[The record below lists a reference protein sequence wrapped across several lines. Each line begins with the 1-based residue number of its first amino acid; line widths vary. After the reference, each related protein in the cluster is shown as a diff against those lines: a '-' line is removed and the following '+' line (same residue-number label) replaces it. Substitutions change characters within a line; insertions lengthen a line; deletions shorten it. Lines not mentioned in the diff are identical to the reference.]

1 LIENGLEGQ
10 ELVQMEVLM
19 SSLWGKPR
27 RATALSAVA
36 AILLLPGICFSQT
49 AELEALKV
57 WAKKMEA
64 DLKSALQR
72 IDQLEKEKAAGTAKM
87 EQVEKSVRAVQ
98 SAPSA
103 LNPAIG
109 MALDLTAEHRA
120 KAGGTFNFRSAEIG
134 IAASIDP
141 YARAYAF
148 FTGSGEGVEVE
159 EAAVVTTSLPWNLQ
173 ARAGRFFADFGRL
186 AKFHPHEYAF
196 VNTPL
201 SLERIVGGESQAD
214 GVELSYLFPT
224 PFFLRGTIGG
234 YNKLGAENERI
245 DQAKSRA
252 WSRFTYLGRLQTYF
266 DLTDNH
272 SIELGS
278 SVAFTPSVR
287 IPSDP
292 QGGDRI
298 LSGVDL
304 TYRYQ
309 PLGSTLYQGL
319 TVGAEFFGNSERVE
333 RTSGFRRMFAPG
345 GYAYAEAKINREWA
359 AGFLYD
365 NAPSVSSPGK
375 KTVGYSPFIT
385 WNLSEFNR
393 LRFQYSYL
401 DDNVRE
407 DKSERG
413 NQFFLQWTTVLG
425 SHTHGF
431 RTR

>member
-1 LIENGLEGQ
+1 MAFPLER
-10 ELVQMEVLM
+10 
-19 SSLWGKPR
+19 SR
-27 RATALSAVA
+27 RMAVLSAVA
-36 AILLLPGICFSQT
+36 ALFLFPTICFSQSP
-49 AELEALKV
+49 ELDALKV
-57 WAKKMEA
+57 WAKQMEA
-64 DLKSALQR
+64 ELKKALQR
-72 IDQLEKEKAAGTAKM
+72 IDQLEKEKTASSVKID
-87 EQVEKSVRAVQ
+87 QVEKSVRAVQ

-109 MALDLTAEHRA
+109 MAIDATAEQRS
-120 KAGGTFNFRSAEIG
+120 KVGGTFNFRSAEIG

-141 YARAYAF
+141 YARGYAF
-148 FTGSGEGVEVE
+148 FNGSGEGVEVE
-159 EAAVVTTSLPWNLQ
+159 EAAMVTTSLPWNLQ
-173 ARAGRFFADFGRL
+173 ARGGRFFADFGRL

-224 PFFLRGTIGG
+224 PFFLRGTVGG
-234 YNKLGAENERI
+234 YNKIGAENERVEN
-245 DQAKSRA
+245 AKSRA

-266 DLTDNH
+266 DITDNH

-278 SVAFTPSVR
+278 SLAYTPTVR
-287 IPSDP
+287 LAGDP
-292 QGGDRI
+292 QGSDRT
-298 LSGVDL
+298 LTGVDV

-309 PLGSTLYQGL
+309 PLGSTLHQGL
-319 TVGAEFFGNSERVE
+319 TVGAEFFGNSEREE
-333 RTSGFRRMFAPG
+333 RASGIRRMFAPG
-345 GYAYAEAKINREWA
+345 GYVYAEAKLSREWA

-365 NAPSVSSPGK
+365 NAPSLSSPGK
-375 KTVGYSPFIT
+375 KTISYSPFIT

-393 LRFQYSYL
+393 LRFQYSYF

-407 DKSERG
+407 EKAERG

>member
-1 LIENGLEGQ
+1 MVFL
-10 ELVQMEVLM
+10 LVR
-19 SSLWGKPR
+19 SR
-27 RATALSAVA
+27 RATVLSAVTLV
-36 AILLLPGICFSQT
+36 LLLPAVCVAQSS
-49 AELEALKV
+49 ELEAMKI

-64 DLKSALQR
+64 ELQKALQR
-72 IDQLEKEKAAGTAKM
+72 IDQLEKERAAGAAKID
-87 EQVEKSVRAVQ
+87 QVEKSVKTVQ
-98 SAPSA
+98 GAPSA

-109 MALDLTAEHRA
+109 MAIDVTAEHRA
-120 KAGGTFNFRSAEIG
+120 KAGGNFNFRAAEIG
-134 IAASIDP
+134 ISASIDP

-148 FTGSGEGVEVE
+148 FTGSNDGVDVE
-159 EAAVVTTSLPWNLQ
+159 EAALVTTSLPWNLQ

-201 SLERIVGGESQAD
+201 SLERTVGGESQAD

-234 YNKLGAENERI
+234 YNKIGAENDRV
-245 DQAKSRA
+245 DNTKSRA

-266 DLTDNH
+266 DFSDNH

-278 SVAFTPSVR
+278 SLAFTPSVR

-292 QGGDRI
+292 HGGNRT
-298 LSGVDL
+298 LSGLDV

-309 PLGSTLYQGL
+309 PLGSTLHQGL

-333 RTSGFRRMFAPG
+333 RASGFRRRFAPG
-345 GYAYAEAKINREWA
+345 GYAYAEAKLTREWS

-365 NAPSVSSPGK
+365 NAPSLSSPDK
-375 KTVGYSPFIT
+375 KTIGYSPFVT

-401 DDNVRE
+401 DDHVRE
-407 DKSERG
+407 EKSERG
-413 NQFFLQWTTVLG
+413 NQVFLQWSTVLG

-431 RTR
+431 RNR

>member
-1 LIENGLEGQ
+1 LGGAQTSELESIRA
-10 ELVQMEVLM
+10 LVKNLEQQLQ
-19 SSLWGKPR
+19 K
-27 RATALSAVA
+27 ALS
-36 AILLLPGICFSQT
+36 
-49 AELEALKV
+49 
-57 WAKKMEA
+57 
-64 DLKSALQR
+64 R
-72 IDQLEKEKAAGTAKM
+72 IDQLEKEKAADSARVG
-87 EQVEKSVRAVQ
+87 QVEKSVQAART
-98 SAPSA
+98 APSI

-109 MALDLTAEHRA
+109 MAIDATAEHRA
-120 KAGGTFNFRSAEIG
+120 KAGGDFNFRAAELG
-134 IAASIDP
+134 ISASIDP

-148 FTGSGEGVEVE
+148 ITGSKEGVEVE
-159 EAAVVTTSLPWNLQ
+159 EAAMVTTSLPWNLQ

-196 VNTPL
+196 VNSPL
-201 SLERIVGGESQAD
+201 SLERIVGGESKAD

-224 PFFLRGTIGG
+224 PFFLRATAGG

-245 DQAKSRA
+245 DETKSRA

-266 DLTDNH
+266 DLHDNH
-272 SIELGS
+272 SIELGTS
-278 SVAFTPSVR
+278 LAFTPSIR
-287 IPSDP
+287 IPEDP
-292 QGGDRI
+292 HGGNRT
-298 LSGVDL
+298 LTGVDF

-333 RTSGFRRMFAPG
+333 RASGFRRMFAPG
-345 GYAYAEAKINREWA
+345 GYAYGEARINREWS

-365 NAPSVSSPGK
+365 NAPSLASPGK
-375 KTVGYSPFIT
+375 KTIGYSPFVT

-401 DDNVRE
+401 DDKVRE
-407 DKSERG
+407 EKSERG
-413 NQFFLQWTTVLG
+413 NQFFLQWVTILG

>member
-1 LIENGLEGQ
+1 MNTAVLNCLFWL
-10 ELVQMEVLM
+10 LVLVPAFVLWRPSSSAAQDEIIDLLKRQM
-19 SSLWGKPR
+19 
-27 RATALSAVA
+27 
-36 AILLLPGICFSQT
+36 
-49 AELEALKV
+49 AEMQGTM
-57 WAKKMEA
+57 KKMAER
-64 DLKSALQR
+64 LE
-72 IDQLEKEKAAGTAKM
+72 QLEKERASANGKM
-87 EQVEKSVRAVQ
+87 ANVEQSVKTMQ
-98 SAPSA
+98 SAPAA

-109 MALDLTAEHRA
+109 MAIDMTAEHRA
-120 KAGGTFNFRSAEIG
+120 KAGGDFNLRAAEIG
-134 IAASIDP
+134 ISASIDP

-148 FTGSGEGVEVE
+148 FTGSKDDFEVE
-159 EAAVVTTSLPWNLQ
+159 EAAILTTSLPWNLQ

-201 SLERIVGGESQAD
+201 SLERTVGGESQAD

-234 YNKLGAENERI
+234 YNKIGAENERI
-245 DQAKSRA
+245 DNTKSRA
-252 WSRFTYLGRLQTYF
+252 WSRFTYLGRLHTYF
-266 DLTDNH
+266 DLSDNH
-272 SIELGS
+272 SIEVGS
-278 SVAFTPSVR
+278 SLAFTPSVR

-292 QGGDRI
+292 HGGNRS

-309 PLGSTLYQGL
+309 PLGSTLYQGF
-319 TVGAEFFGNSERVE
+319 TMGAEFFGNSERVE
-333 RTSGFRRMFAPG
+333 RGSGFRRMFAPG
-345 GYAYAEAKINREWA
+345 GYAYGEAKINREWA

-365 NAPSVSSPGK
+365 NAPSLSSPGK
-375 KTVGYSPFIT
+375 KTIGYSPFIT

-413 NQFFLQWTTVLG
+413 NQFFLQWTAVLG
-425 SHTHGF
+425 SHSHGF
-431 RTR
+431 SNR